1 MSIGVTSA
9 LPIIEPAL
17 LPDCVTRAGASG
29 KGREGAKEGVG
40 AAGSGADPRSSTP
53 VGWADGSGVSAG
65 RTGFARAA
73 ESAES
78 SESSELGRTGCAGT
92 STGAG
97 DKTESN
103 FFLKK
108 LNIG

>member
-17 LPDCVTRAGASG
+17 LPDGVTRAGASG
-29 KGREGAKEGVG
+29 EGREGAKEGGG
-40 AAGSGADPRSSTP
+40 AAGSGADARSSIP
-53 VGWADGSGVSAG
+53 VGCADGSGVSAG

-78 SESSELGRTGCAGT
+78 AELGRTGCAGT